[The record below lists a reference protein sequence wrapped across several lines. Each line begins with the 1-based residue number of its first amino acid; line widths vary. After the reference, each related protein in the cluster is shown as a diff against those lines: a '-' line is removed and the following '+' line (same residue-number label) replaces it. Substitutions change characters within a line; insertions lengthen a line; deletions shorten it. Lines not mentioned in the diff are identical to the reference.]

1 MNTIITG
8 NTVGLKPKQR
18 QSLES
23 LYRNSVNRNEIIST
37 ELAHSICRLSRELN
51 RQIGLL
57 ITTRGHVDHV
67 IVGDASQIFLPNIG
81 RLRGGDTRLRGLRLV
96 HTHLRGESLTQDDLT
111 DLTLLRLD
119 LVSALEVRPNGNPG
133 NVFTAH
139 LTPDPSSEFPW
150 EELPPVQFSDLAL
163 NVTELTRSLSVE
175 IARNKQLTLKITK
188 NKTKALLVHVDFR
201 KNNKNND
208 DTKSEII
215 ELKEL
220 CKTAGLHL
228 LDIIEQTRHN
238 PDPKFLIGK
247 GKLQTVLLRAMQLDV
262 DMVVFSQNLSPSQTR
277 AISSATDLKII
288 DRTMLILDIFSQHA
302 KTQHGKLQVELA
314 QLHYLLPHLNEKNTM
329 MSRLAGG
336 IGGRGPGE
344 TKLEINRRHIDQKIS
359 TLKRRISQA
368 QKTRQLHQQGRTT
381 STVSLI
387 GYTNAG
393 KSTLFNQLTHADVLV
408 ANKLFA
414 TLTPTNRRLRFSK
427 ECEVVLT
434 DTVGFIRNMPQSLL
448 DAFRA
453 TFEEIS
459 EASLLLHVVD
469 ASATNY
475 VNHIDQVRRILK
487 EFDLAE
493 KDSIIL
499 FNKTEL
505 LSPKEVALRID
516 AYQGIA
522 ISALNPSTLSPVLEH
537 IKNHLLKT

>member
-201 KNNKNND
+201 
-208 DTKSEII
+208 
-215 ELKEL
+215 LK
-220 CKTAGLHL
+220 T
-228 LDIIEQTRHN
+228 T
-238 PDPKFLIGK
+238 
-247 GKLQTVLLRAMQLDV
+247 
-262 DMVVFSQNLSPSQTR
+262 
-277 AISSATDLKII
+277 
-288 DRTMLILDIFSQHA
+288 
-302 KTQHGKLQVELA
+302 
-314 QLHYLLPHLNEKNTM
+314 
-329 MSRLAGG
+329 
-336 IGGRGPGE
+336 
-344 TKLEINRRHIDQKIS
+344 IS
-359 TLKRRISQA
+359 TSSCIARR
-368 QKTRQLHQQGRTT
+368 RT
-381 STVSLI
+381 V
-387 GYTNAG
+387 
-393 KSTLFNQLTHADVLV
+393 
-408 ANKLFA
+408 
-414 TLTPTNRRLRFSK
+414 
-427 ECEVVLT
+427 
-434 DTVGFIRNMPQSLL
+434 
-448 DAFRA
+448 
-453 TFEEIS
+453 
-459 EASLLLHVVD
+459 
-469 ASATNY
+469 
-475 VNHIDQVRRILK
+475 
-487 EFDLAE
+487 
-493 KDSIIL
+493 
-499 FNKTEL
+499 
-505 LSPKEVALRID
+505 
-516 AYQGIA
+516 
-522 ISALNPSTLSPVLEH
+522 
-537 IKNHLLKT
+537 